1 MNFHIAQTNSSP
13 SPLPASIEDQSFWGR
28 IKSLFSFI
36 QSKPADKINK
46 QVKDRYQGMIPAE
59 ELQDT
64 ITAGERTAL
73 MKQLGEEKEMDLN
86 AVRAEGKGAELDAQ
100 LKAIKGIG
108 DKVATI
114 GGESLDG
121 GSNGTLTINS
131 PYILGGGLIGL
142 LALLWWLKS
151 LDVWSNLP
159 EKVTGEDGIYY
170 QVLEKLGKAKPKV
183 SESDLFLYNKA
194 LVELEKYAKKAI
206 SIDNDKFSGNE
217 FLIFAKIRYSFNN
230 NVGDYEGLKPY
241 LEMLQSALKA
251 QASYLILGQ
260 VESSCRGTKQQQFY
274 DYCHGLLHDNMSGQE
289 LRKQVQEKLEEVLS
303 STKTDIGKANLESY
317 AAEVG
322 LLADNPQAIAIMNR
336 FKGEQEGDYA
346 TMKTVVDIIS
356 RFKEEEVSDRRTVM
370 HTTMAYYD
378 DFEHLADIIG
388 LPEEKRSPDI
398 YSRLLQYLA
407 LEQRHQWSFMQ
418 FQKLVEALRQW
429 HKPFRAIVLLR
440 KKYPAEEFR
449 RPAIFKEPITG
460 LILYEKHRNSLMDTK
475 TGHSFIAFEEEEG
488 TDEDFLE
495 ANFAMKTT
503 SSLGE

>member
-13 SPLPASIEDQSFWGR
+13 LPTSIEDQSFWGR
-28 IKSLFSFI
+28 IKFMLNFI

-59 ELQDT
+59 ELQDK
-64 ITAGERTAL
+64 ITAGERAAL
-73 MKQLGEEKEMDLN
+73 MKQMGERKEMDLN
-86 AVRAEGKGAELDAQ
+86 AIRAEGKGAELDAQ
-100 LKAIKGIG
+100 LNAIKGVG

-121 GSNGTLTINS
+121 GGNGALTMNS
-131 PYILGGGLIGL
+131 PYVFAGGLISL

-151 LDVWSNLP
+151 LDMWSNLV
-159 EKVTGEDGIYY
+159 EKVSGEDGIYY

-194 LVELEKYAKKAI
+194 LVELEKHAKKAI
-206 SIDNDKFSGNE
+206 SIDNAKFSGNE

-230 NVGDYEGLKPY
+230 NVGDYDGLKPY

-251 QASYLILGQ
+251 QASYLVLGQ
-260 VESSCRGTKQQQFY
+260 VESSCRGTKQQEFY
-274 DYCHGLLHDNMSGQE
+274 SYCHQLLHNNISGKE
-289 LRKQVQEKLEEVLS
+289 LRKQVQKKLQEVLS
-303 STKTDIGKANLESY
+303 TAKTDIGKANLESY
-317 AAEVG
+317 AAEVE

-346 TMKTVVDIIS
+346 TMKTVVDIIGG
-356 RFKEEEVSDRRTVM
+356 FKEEEVSDRRTVM
-370 HTTMAYYD
+370 HTTMTYYD

-388 LPEEKRSPDI
+388 LPEEKRSPDT

-407 LEQRHQWSFMQ
+407 LEQRHQWSFLQ
-418 FQKLVEALRQW
+418 FQNLVEVLRQW
-429 HKPFRAIVLLR
+429 HKPFRAILLLR
-440 KKYPAEEFR
+440 KKYPAEEFC
-449 RPAIFKEPITG
+449 RPAIFKEPIAG
-460 LILYEKHRNSLMDTK
+460 LTLYDKHRNSLMDAK

-488 TDEDFLE
+488 PDEEFLE
-495 ANFAMKTT
+495 ANFGSQPALN
-503 SSLGE
+503 LGQ